1 MIFLFLSLQLKLY
14 TIYQKLHA
22 PIDNRYQANSH
33 SVDTLI
39 QWHDDHPHVGKLVL
53 SAQFVF
59 PFLVTVFMT
68 MFFIYAIELEPRNIG
83 RKLNNQIN
91 SSVDYISASGEAKIL
106 IILTIS
112 VLFNAC
118 ALLADGCA
126 LKEYHMLDPEVK
138 TYYNYSL
145 QFRYFYI
152 IPYLMIISD
161 ILSLL
166 FILIPVLVVVCCYYR
181 KYTCI
186 KARGLSRQDRD
197 TARGG
202 STEHLLEEEDQT
214 GDGIAEPG
222 QKREVH
228 VPVTKGSATTG
239 TQDSHQGLTSDEQ
252 LTTVDV
258 RSKGTAT
265 LDTNDKTGKTDS
277 TTTVTVNWSILLYS
291 LLSPFSCIATHAYH
305 MIIAFID
312 NAYHA
317 SSILLL
323 YIIVLFIHI
332 VVFQKIYY
340 YVFKWRNSK
349 KHSDCCKNFCWTM
362 FILCCYLV
370 GVITLAVIIGL
381 TVSLLI
387 LLSINN
393 AFDNAPT
400 NIYIIYQGSVAV
412 IAALVTFQV
421 FFRATNSIAEVFIK
435 AREKMLQERSCPM
448 VQGEGQ
454 HGARPDSKDD
464 SKWGSMSEK
473 EKELNLA
480 KAFLEYVFRKIKRS
494 SSSCDTQTSA
504 TQTDPQVD
512 PIPQSSAPAQSTE
525 EPKSSKSGTPDP
537 PLLAASQPQDIPG
550 GSAHTASPVPPIQPR
565 PKGGNGQEEISSK
578 SVSPKNESRQE
589 VITVEVHVDK

>member
-1 MIFLFLSLQLKLY
+1 M
-14 TIYQKLHA
+14 YQKLHA
-22 PIDNRYQANSH
+22 PIDNRYRANSH

-39 QWHDDHPHVGKLVL
+39 QWHDDHPHIGKLVL

-68 MFFIYAIELEPRNIG
+68 LFFIYAIELEPRNIG

-91 SSVDYISASGEAKIL
+91 SSVHYISASGEAKIL

-118 ALLADGCA
+118 ALLADSCA
-126 LKEYHMLDPEVK
+126 LNEYHMLDPEVK
-138 TYYNYSL
+138 KYYNYSP

-152 IPYLMIISD
+152 IPCLMIISD

-181 KYTCI
+181 KYMCI
-186 KARGLSRQDRD
+186 KARGLATQDRN

-202 STEHLLEEEDQT
+202 STENLLEEEDQT

-228 VPVTKGSATTG
+228 VPVTIEGEGSVTTD
-239 TQDSHQGLTSDEQ
+239 TQDSHQGPASDEQ
-252 LTTVDV
+252 PTTVDV
-258 RSKGTAT
+258 RSKSTAT
-265 LDTNDKTGKTDS
+265 LDTNDKTDS
-277 TTTVTVNWSILLYS
+277 TMTVTVNWSFLLYS
-291 LLSPFSCIATHAYH
+291 LLSPVSCIATHAYH
-305 MIIAFID
+305 AIIAFID

-323 YIIVLFIHI
+323 YIVVLFIHI

-381 TVSLLI
+381 TMSLLI

-421 FFRATNSIAEVFIK
+421 FFRVTNSVAEVFIK

-448 VQGEGQ
+448 VQGEGE

-464 SKWGSMSEK
+464 SKWENMSEK

-480 KAFLEYVFRKIKRS
+480 KAFLEYVFRKTKRS

-504 TQTDPQVD
+504 TQTDPPVD
-512 PIPQSSAPAQSTE
+512 PTPQSSAPAQSTE
-525 EPKSSKSGTPDP
+525 EPKSSKSGTPDTP
-537 PLLAASQPQDIPG
+537 VSAASQPQDIPG
-550 GSAHTASPVPPIQPR
+550 GSARTASPIPPIQPQ
-565 PKGGNGQEEISSK
+565 PEGGNGQEEISSK

-589 VITVEVHVDK
+589 VTIVEVHAGE

>member
-1 MIFLFLSLQLKLY
+1 
-14 TIYQKLHA
+14 
-22 PIDNRYQANSH
+22 
-33 SVDTLI
+33 
-39 QWHDDHPHVGKLVL
+39 
-53 SAQFVF
+53 
-59 PFLVTVFMT
+59 
-68 MFFIYAIELEPRNIG
+68 
-83 RKLNNQIN
+83 
-91 SSVDYISASGEAKIL
+91 
-106 IILTIS
+106 
-112 VLFNAC
+112 
-118 ALLADGCA
+118 
-126 LKEYHMLDPEVK
+126 MLDPEVK
-138 TYYNYSL
+138 KYYNHSL

-152 IPYLMIISD
+152 IPYLMITSD

-166 FILIPVLVVVCCYYR
+166 FIFIPVFTVVCRYYR
-181 KYTCI
+181 KYMCI
-186 KARGLSRQDRD
+186 KARGLARQDRE

-202 STEHLLEEEDQT
+202 SREKLLQEEDQT
-214 GDGIAEPG
+214 GDGTEPG
-222 QKREVH
+222 QKSKVH
-228 VPVTKGSATTG
+228 VPVTIEGEGSATTG
-239 TQDSHQGLTSDEQ
+239 TQDSHQDPTSNEQ
-252 LTTVDV
+252 LTTVNV

-291 LLSPFSCIATHAYH
+291 LLSPVSCIATHAH
-305 MIIAFID
+305 HVIIAFID

-323 YIIVLFIHI
+323 YIVVLFIHV

-340 YVFKWRNSK
+340 YVCKWRNSK
-349 KHSDCCKNFCWTM
+349 KYSNCCKNFCWTM

-370 GVITLAVIIGL
+370 GVITLAVIVGL

-400 NIYIIYQGSVAV
+400 NIYIIYQASVAV

-435 AREKMLQERSCPM
+435 ARDKMLQERSCPT
-448 VQGEGQ
+448 VQGEGE
-454 HGARPDSKDD
+454 HGAWPDSKDD

-480 KAFLEYVFRKIKRS
+480 KAFLEYVFRKTKRS
-494 SSSCDTQTSA
+494 SSSCD
-504 TQTDPQVD
+504 PQVD
-512 PIPQSSAPAQSTE
+512 PTSQSSAPAQSTE

-537 PLLAASQPQDIPG
+537 PLSATSQPQDIPG
-550 GSAHTASPVPPIQPR
+550 GSARTALPVPLIQPQ
-565 PKGGNGQEEISSK
+565 PEGGNGQEEIPSK

-589 VITVEVHVDK
+589 VTTVEVHVDK